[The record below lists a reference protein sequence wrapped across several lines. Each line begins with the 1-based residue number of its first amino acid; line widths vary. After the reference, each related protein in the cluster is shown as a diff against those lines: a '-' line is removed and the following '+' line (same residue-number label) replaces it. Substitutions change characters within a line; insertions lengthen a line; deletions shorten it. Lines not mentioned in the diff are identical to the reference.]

1 MKTENVKSDRP
12 KGEVVEQSVAEG
24 TELELD
30 GEILLKVSKGGGETT
45 AATEET
51 EETEPTQTKMSV
63 RFTVPSRQEEYLLTI
78 LQDDRPI
85 VEDEKIPPLT
95 TEYIISLS
103 GTGTVF
109 YDLYIDGEKYITQKV
124 TFD

>member
-1 MKTENVKSDRP
+1 MR
-12 KGEVVEQSVAEG
+12 
-24 TELELD
+24 
-30 GEILLKVSKGGGETT
+30 
-45 AATEET
+45 
-51 EETEPTQTKMSV
+51 V
-63 RFTVPSRQEEYLLTI
+63 RFTVPSRPEEYLLTI